1 MAIFRAV
8 AVGGTFDPIHKGH
21 KALFSKA
28 FEVGSKVV
36 IGITTDSFA
45 NRLGKEVNSS
55 FSMRLAAVEEYLRN
69 KFPERN
75 YVIKSLNDFFGA
87 EAYTK
92 EIEALV
98 ATPETALRVD
108 VANKVREKQGIDHLR
123 TIIIEIAY
131 ADDGRPISSTR
142 IRSGE
147 IDEEGHILSRD
158 S

>member
-1 MAIFRAV
+1 M
-8 AVGGTFDPIHKGH
+8 
-21 KALFSKA
+21 
-28 FEVGSKVV
+28 
-36 IGITTDSFA
+36 
-45 NRLGKEVNSS
+45 
-55 FSMRLAAVEEYLRN
+55 
-69 KFPERN
+69 
-75 YVIKSLNDFFGA
+75 
-87 EAYTK
+87 
-92 EIEALV
+92 
-98 ATPETALRVD
+98 RVD